1 MLSAND
7 LYTALLEAYGEPR
20 WWSDDPYMVLFQS
33 VLVQN
38 TSWTNVE
45 RTCGMIKGIITPEII
60 AGLAVD
66 ELEAMIRP
74 CGLPRSKARTIKDLT
89 RWYMDADSS
98 LDTCRMRKELLAIKG
113 IGEETADV
121 ILVYAFHRPSFI
133 IDRYTRVLLAR
144 LGCSFRSESEV
155 RAFFEDGLE
164 NDAAIYGYLHW
175 LILDH
180 CITRCRKKP
189 ECGSCPLSAI
199 CRKCI

>member
-7 LYTALLEAYGEPR
+7 LYAALLEAYGEPR

-45 RTCGMIKGIITPEII
+45 RTCG
-60 AGLAVD
+60 
-66 ELEAMIRP
+66 
-74 CGLPRSKARTIKDLT
+74 LPRSKAMTIKDLT
-89 RWYMDADSS
+89 RWYIDADSS
-98 LDTCRMRKELLAIKG
+98 LATCRMRKELLAIKG

-133 IDRYTRVLLAR
+133 IDRYTRVLLSR

-155 RAFFEDGLE
+155 RAFFEDGLG

-189 ECGSCPLSAI
+189 ECGSCPLSAL

>member
-45 RTCGMIKGIITPEII
+45 RTCGKIKGMITPEII
-60 AGLAVD
+60 AGLADD
-66 ELEAMIRP
+66 ELESM
-74 CGLPRSKARTIKDLT
+74 
-89 RWYMDADSS
+89 
-98 LDTCRMRKELLAIKG
+98 
-113 IGEETADV
+113 GEETADV

-133 IDRYTRVLLAR
+133 IDRYTRVLLSR

-155 RAFFEDGLE
+155 RAFFEDGLG

-189 ECGSCPLSAI
+189 ECGSCPLSAL

>member
-1 MLSAND
+1 MLNAND

-45 RTCGMIKGIITPEII
+45 RTCGKIEGMIAPEII
-60 AGLAVD
+60 AGLADD
-66 ELEAMIRP
+66 ELESMIRP
-74 CGLPRSKARTIKDLT
+74 CGLPKAKARTIKDLT
-89 RWYMDADSS
+89 RWYMDADTS
-98 LDTCRMRKELLAIKG
+98 LATCRMRKELLAIKG

-133 IDRYTRVLLAR
+133 IDRYTRVLLSR

-189 ECGSCPLSAI
+189 ECGGCPLSAL

>member
-45 RTCGMIKGIITPEII
+45 RTCGKIEGMIAPEII
-60 AGLAVD
+60 AGLADD

-74 CGLPRSKARTIKDLT
+74 CGLPRSKARTIKALT
-89 RWYMDADSS
+89 GWYLDSDCS
-98 LDTCRMRKELLAIKG
+98 LSTAEIRKELLAIKG

-133 IDRYTRVLLAR
+133 IDRYTRVLLSR

-180 CITRCRKKP
+180 CITRCGKKP
-189 ECGSCPLSAI
+189 ECGGCPLSAL